1 MREERKKERKRIK
14 MLRSIVFRQIL
25 LDIYLDS
32 SRRFGPNFQKLGIRK
47 KASGGKRQILLDID
61 SDTFRH
67 FETGFSPTFS
77 KWWQV
82 QPYRRRQ

>member
-1 MREERKKERKRIK
+1 

-61 SDTFRH
+61 SDTFGH
-67 FETGFSPTFS
+67 FETGFSPKFS
-77 KWWQV
+77 RWRPV
-82 QPYRRRQ
+82 QS